1 MTRDGADV
9 ADLAMNLS
17 RLRTANRKSCRGFST
32 LSAMFWLALLVS
44 GMYLFFKVLPAVNE
58 SFSVR
63 KAIRSIEAS
72 GPATPLE
79 VINAFD
85 RQKVVDGIVS
95 LNGRD
100 LEITREEGVL
110 VISYAYD
117 RKIPLVGGVSLL
129 IRYEGTTRKGAL

>member
-1 MTRDGADV
+1 MPVCKLTRITHG
-9 ADLAMNLS
+9 LQ
-17 RLRTANRKSCRGFST
+17 
-32 LSAMFWLALLVS
+32 
-44 GMYLFFKVLPAVNE
+44 LPGLQQRRHRRN
-58 SFSVR
+58 
-63 KAIRSIEAS
+63 
-72 GPATPLE
+72 
-79 VINAFD
+79 

-117 RKIPLVGGVSLL
+117 RKIPLFGGVSLL

>member
-1 MTRDGADV
+1 MSPSGFRA
-9 ADLAMNLS
+9 AS
-17 RLRTANRKSCRGFST
+17 RKSSRGFST
-32 LSAMFWLALLVS
+32 LSAMFWIAIVV
-44 GMYLFFKVLPAVNE
+44 GTAYVFFKVLPAMNE
-58 SFSVR
+58 HFAVR
-63 KAIRSIEAS
+63 KAIRSIVAS

-95 LNGRD
+95 LNGLD

-117 RKIPLVGGVSLL
+117 RKIPLIGGVSLL